1 MTGWIFSRI
10 RLRQTASA
18 VALLP
23 LIMPKSADEKARS
36 GHHWVWSLFADGPDR
51 TRDFLWRRDTDPRQ
65 GECIFTLSAR
75 PPVDPFA
82 LFEIDSKPF
91 EPVLAAGDRLRFRL
105 RAVPAASRANPP
117 GSPRGQRYN
126 PVQAALAALTQEERQ
141 AQRAA
146 LIPQVMGAWL
156 EKQGATN
163 GFTLAGA
170 PSLGLLADDWVRLPR
185 DGAAPMD
192 FLALDVEGGLTVTDP
207 AALVGKLVRGFGRS
221 RAFGCG
227 LMLIRRG

>member
-10 RLRQTASA
+10 RLRQAPA
-18 VALLP
+18 VAALLP
-23 LIMPKSADEKARS
+23 VIMPKSAEDRARS

-51 TRDFLWRRDTDPRQ
+51 ARDFLWRRDTDPRQ

-75 PPVDPFA
+75 PPLDPFG

-91 EPVLAAGDRLRFRL
+91 EPTLAVGDRLRFRL
-105 RAVPAASRANPP
+105 RVVPAASRP
-117 GSPRGQRYN
+117 GAAGSARGVRYN
-126 PVQAALAALTQEERQ
+126 PVQTALAALTPEERRHR
-141 AQRAA
+141 RATV
-146 LIPQVMGAWL
+146 IPTVLGDWL
-156 EKQGATN
+156 AKQGAKS
-163 GFTLAGA
+163 GFTLQRD
-170 PSLGLLADDWVRLPR
+170 PLLTVLADDWVRLPR

-192 FLALDVEGGLTVTDP
+192 FLAVDVDGGLTVTDP
-207 AALVGKLVRGFGRS
+207 AAFVGKLLQGFGRS